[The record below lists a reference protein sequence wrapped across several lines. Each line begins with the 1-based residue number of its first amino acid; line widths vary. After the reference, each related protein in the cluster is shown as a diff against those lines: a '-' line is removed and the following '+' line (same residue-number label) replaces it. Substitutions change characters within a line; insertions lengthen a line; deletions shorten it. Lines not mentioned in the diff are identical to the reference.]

1 MHIIEDHIKKLWQL
15 NENCQNSKCIFN
27 VHVHAR
33 KQKCQKPILK
43 SISKKVPVSL
53 VDIAPHK
60 IWKKKSTCKNILFLN
75 SSASLSDFPWLIA

>member
-1 MHIIEDHIKKLWQL
+1 MHINEDHIKKLWQL

-43 SISKKVPVSL
+43 SIYKKVPVSL
-53 VDIAPHK
+53 VYIAPHK
-60 IWKKKSTCKNILFLN
+60 IWKKNQPARIYYF
-75 SSASLSDFPWLIA
+75 